1 MHFLK
6 LSLPKVCLLTLYFIT
21 PITSQRVLEVKKV
34 LPAVKAEPSNDS
46 NQKDSQSSGPAL
58 SLKLVASSQS
68 PQAPAPSPASQS
80 SPGPTPTPAPPSNP
94 QPENNDGDKDN
105 KPNSPPPN
113 DNPPAN
119 VVATTIFKPFTN
131 LPANPADPNP
141 APTPA
146 PAPNPPPSGG
156 QNPGNPPPPNN
167 NGGPNSTD
175 YKNPNGNSAASTT
188 DTGDS
193 GFNTILYTGIG
204 VGVVVLAA
212 LVSIFILRKWKFSP
226 SERFKTKLTPDI
238 YTQRTYESDHQFLR
252 DLHSS

>member
-6 LSLPKVCLLTLYFIT
+6 LSLSKVCLLTLYFIT
-21 PITSQRVLEVKKV
+21 PITTQRVLEVKKV
-34 LPAVKAEPSNDS
+34 LPAAKAEPANDS
-46 NQKDSQSSGPAL
+46 NQKDSPSPGPAL
-58 SLKLVASSQS
+58 SLKLVAPSQS
-68 PQAPAPSPASQS
+68 PQAPAPSPAAQS
-80 SPGPTPTPAPPSNP
+80 SAGSTPTPAPSSNS
-94 QPENNDGDKDN
+94 QPENNEGDKDN
-105 KPNSPPPN
+105 KPNNPSN
-113 DNPPAN
+113 ENPPAN
-119 VVATTIFKPFTN
+119 VVVTTIFKSFTN

-146 PAPNPPPSGG
+146 PAPGPPPSGAP
-156 QNPGNPPPPNN
+156 NTGNPPPPN

-175 YKNPNGNSAASTT
+175 YKNPNGNTAASTAEN
-188 DTGDS
+188 GDS

-212 LVSIFILRKWKFSP
+212 LVSIFILRKWKFNP